1 MTKSNQ
7 KSNHEKKQKVI
18 LLILDGFGYGRQD
31 NSNAIYL
38 AQPKTFNSLIKE
50 YPNISINAS
59 EEFVGLPQGQPGNS
73 EVGHLTIGAGRIFYT
88 GLGLINNAIKTGEFF
103 DNTVILNAIN
113 EAKTKGTNLHLLGLA
128 SNGDVHASL
137 KHLYALIDLCNKQGV
152 TPVLDLFTDGRD
164 TKEKQFQEDFKD
176 IKAKYLDT
184 NKAKLGS
191 ISGRYYAMD
200 RNKNWDRTE
209 LALEQIK
216 SVATSSLSPE
226 AYIQKSYDEGV
237 YDEFI
242 KPLSFNTEETKLK
255 DNDVMIFFNFRS
267 DRIRQLIHTFTK
279 DTSDY
284 DYVSPNQ
291 TKVSIVGFMDY
302 KLNGMKN
309 IAFIQPVNTIYLGD
323 LVSQAGLTQLRIAET
338 EKYAHVT
345 YFLDS
350 MSNDKKPGCDFQLI
364 PSPDVATYDLKPE
377 MSASQITD
385 FILANYKK
393 YDLVVANYANSDMV
407 GHTGVMNAAIN
418 AIKTL
423 DEQLERI
430 YQNIVLK
437 NPEFT
442 VIITADHGNSDEMI
456 DKNGIIET
464 SHTTNKV
471 PFILLNKDY
480 KLEADGS
487 LANITPTILDLLGV
501 EKPDCMINSLIKK

>member
-18 LLILDGFGYGRQD
+18 LLILDGFGYGRND
-31 NSNAIYL
+31 DSNAIYL
-38 AQPKTFNSLIKE
+38 ANPKTFNAIVKE

-59 EEFVGLPQGQPGNS
+59 EESVGLPQGQPGNS

-103 DNTVILNAIN
+103 DNEVLLKAIN
-113 EAKTKGTNLHLLGLA
+113 EAKQKGTNVHLLGLA

-137 KHLYALIDLCNKQGV
+137 KHLYKLIDMCNQHGV

-184 NKAKLGS
+184 NKAHLGM

-216 SVATSSLSPE
+216 ACASDNTKPE
-226 AYIQKSYDEGV
+226 DYIAQSYNEGV
-237 YDEFI
+237 YDEFL
-242 KPLSFNTEETKLK
+242 KPKSFNTETTKLK

-267 DRIRQLIHTFTK
+267 DRIRQLIHLFTK
-279 DTSDY
+279 DPKDY
-284 DYVSPNQ
+284 DYISPNN
-291 TKVSIVGFMDY
+291 TKASIVGFMDY
-302 KLNGMKN
+302 KLNGMQN
-309 IAFIQPVNTIYLGD
+309 IAFVQPVNTIYLGD
-323 LVSQAGLTQLRIAET
+323 IVSKAGLKQLRIAET

-364 PSPDVATYDLKPE
+364 PSPSVATYDLQPE

-385 FILANYKK
+385 YILANYEK

-407 GHTGVMNAAIN
+407 GHTGVMQAAIK

-423 DEQLERI
+423 DEQLQRI
-430 YQNIVLK
+430 YENIVLK
-437 NPEFT
+437 NPEYT

-471 PFILLNKDY
+471 PFILMNKDY

-487 LANITPTILDLLGV
+487 LANITPTVLDLLGV
-501 EKPDCMINSLIKK
+501 AKPECMINSLIKK